1 MKKRTKKVLSFG
13 VAALMAVSALPFSAL
28 SVSASIP
35 TKQTENGGTPYN
47 FLLEEQG
54 SGVQTISISKDEI
67 AAGDV
72 TKTLDVFIDSEE
84 WPDDNYLS
92 SVKLNWVATKD
103 ATFADGG
110 AIANGIYYQNVF
122 NASKKV
128 NQHDVTM
135 PNGLGTIVGT
145 PYSGAFCMSPMFE
158 EDEDLHTWS
167 YNDAQ
172 SNGVIREIACDKIFG
187 ANLIANGDNKVKFEY
202 DYYANADDYLADK
215 DADKATHKSHKVQ
228 ECDVKQKEDGTPYI
242 EYSYINPGGEVAA
255 NYVEKTVTVDL
266 PCYSTTRFVKD
277 DKGNDCVPDINNYY
291 SWGFIAASPDDRTY
305 FVGGK
310 STDLRF
316 TSFDVVVP
324 KDTAEGTYY
333 VQICSRNANK
343 DLIPMPSAADF
354 DSVKADQENYR
365 ATVGPLEDMSTA
377 IQGKKDAAT
386 YALPQDPSKAIVK
399 IVVGDGTVTDTTT
412 TAAETTTTENSTTA
426 ATTAATTVT
435 TDDKSDEFAWKIGE
449 VACEPGDKKVKLNGT
464 SYKVEQTVG
473 GTENNKAAIVTYAQ
487 SNENVELVSGTDASL
502 VDLAAKVD
510 KSASI
515 DAHIA
520 ASTIKLIDNDGNGKV
535 DAAVYTP
542 AKVGK
547 VNTVSKSAIAVTQ
560 GVGTVKFDDY
570 TIYDGV
576 KKNDYVS
583 VVADTYT
590 SDDNGVVTKLDVVS
604 GKIDGA
610 RTHEVKI
617 NGTWYKVASTAPNMA
632 TGDSYDV
639 AIVGGVVVFGEM
651 TAESS
656 KNVMAITGVK
666 TKAGATPNST
676 VYNLENEV
684 GDNDKYLKVKAYF
697 ADGTSSEIKIS
708 KINGTK
714 LNNLTVATGSTL
726 EATVAQTIAVANLYT
741 YSKLS
746 DGMYDVKLL
755 SSTNKAG
762 YDVVG
767 NGNYSK
773 QKIDSKTLADDA
785 VVFVIATNETKVMT
799 GKQIKDWPDSAN
811 FSSMYAATESNG
823 INYIKVAAIKGN
835 TTTPNADG
843 DLKYA
848 YVVANSY
855 TSKVEGE
862 DGNKTAYDVWTAD
875 GAKTLYVDGTGTTV
889 ASGSILVYKEDGKY
903 ITITDSFKPSNGSY
917 AQANATAK
925 IRIDTVAITGFD
937 YKSEGTLAIAKD
949 ASSTIPT
956 DLTLDKDCVF
966 IAVNSKDE
974 EGMEGGMEGV
984 QFANP
989 GKVDSSKYIPN
1000 AIVVTD
1006 SDDDNNVLA
1015 VIYDAN
1021 DIDWN
1026 DGLKDASNNPAEF

>member
-1 MKKRTKKVLSFG
+1 MDFLKFHPR
-13 VAALMAVSALPFSAL
+13 FSD
-28 SVSASIP
+28 
-35 TKQTENGGTPYN
+35 NR
-47 FLLEEQG
+47 
-54 SGVQTISISKDEI
+54 
-67 AAGDV
+67 
-72 TKTLDVFIDSEE
+72 DS
-84 WPDDNYLS
+84 
-92 SVKLNWVATKD
+92 
-103 ATFADGG
+103 
-110 AIANGIYYQNVF
+110 
-122 NASKKV
+122 
-128 NQHDVTM
+128 
-135 PNGLGTIVGT
+135 
-145 PYSGAFCMSPMFE
+145 
-158 EDEDLHTWS
+158 
-167 YNDAQ
+167 
-172 SNGVIREIACDKIFG
+172 G
-187 ANLIANGDNKVKFEY
+187 ANLKKILALVLAFACAFTMFAGAAFTDSADIKVDTEVVDTLVSLGVVNGYDDGSFKPNGTVTRAEMAKMIYVLRTGNSDASAYNDDKTSFTDIGSHWARGYIKYCQSLGIIAGKSNTKFCPNDKVTAQEAAKMLLVTLGYNAEKAGLVG
-202 DYYANADDYLADK
+202 ANWASKTNALADE
-215 DADKATHKSHKVQ
+215 AGLL
-228 ECDVKQKEDGTPYI
+228 EDVNT
-242 EYSYINPGGEVAA
+242 S
-255 NYVEKTVTVDL
+255 
-266 PCYSTTRFVKD
+266 
-277 DKGNDCVPDINNYY
+277 
-291 SWGFIAASPDDRTY
+291 
-305 FVGGK
+305 
-310 STDLRF
+310 F
-316 TSFDVVVP
+316 TSACPRQYAAQLIYNTIFANTVILRDGEY
-324 KDTAEGTYY
+324 TNMNALGTGK
-333 VQICSRNANK
+333 N
-343 DLIPMPSAADF
+343 
-354 DSVKADQENYR
+354 
-365 ATVGPLEDMSTA
+365 ATVGVKYMDLVEFDAGTLYTCKLVDGKDYYSITTKNTPQGGHGKVYTDASDLLGQNVTVLMKST
-377 IQGKKDAAT
+377 
-386 YALPQDPSKAIVK
+386 SK
-399 IVVGDGTVTDTTT
+399 
-412 TAAETTTTENSTTA
+412 ETTVYGIYADEDSKVL
-426 ATTAATTVT
+426 ATGYVGALEQ
-435 TDDKSDEFAWKIGE
+435 D
-449 VACEPGDKKVKLNGT
+449 GDKKVKLNGT

-473 GTENNKAAIVTYAQ
+473 GTEDNEAKIVTYAQ
-487 SNENVELVSGTDASL
+487 SNSKVQLSNADASL
-502 VDLAAKVD
+502 VDLAAEVD
-510 KSASI
+510 KTAQSI
-515 DAHIA
+515 DANIA

-542 AKVGK
+542 AEVGK
-547 VNTVSKSAIAVTQ
+547 VNTVSKSAIAVTN

-570 TIYDGV
+570 DIYDGV

-583 VVADTYT
+583 VIKDTYT
-590 SDDNGVVTKLDVVS
+590 SDDNGIVTKLDVVS

-610 RTHEVKI
+610 RTNEVKI
-617 NGTWYKVASTAPNMA
+617 NGTWYKVASTAPTMA

-666 TKAGATPNST
+666 SKDGTYT
-676 VYNLENEV
+676 LENEV
-684 GDNDKYLKVKAYF
+684 GENDKYLKVKAYF
-697 ADGTSSEIKIS
+697 ADSTSSEIKIS

-714 LNNLTVATGSTL
+714 LNNLTVDKNSTL
-726 EATVAQTIAVANLYT
+726 EATVAKTIAVANLYT

-755 SSTNKAG
+755 SDTNKAG

-767 NGNYSK
+767 NGNYNK

-799 GKQIKDWPDSAN
+799 GKQIKDWPNTADFAG
-811 FSSMYAATESNG
+811 MYAATESNG
-823 INYIKVAAIKGN
+823 INYIKVAAIKS
-835 TTTPNADG
+835 TTSSTPNADG

-903 ITITDSFKPSNGSY
+903 ITITDSFKPANNSY
-917 AQANATAK
+917 AKTNDDAK
-925 IRIDTVAITGFD
+925 ISIDTVAITGFD

-974 EGMEGGMEGV
+974 EGMEGGMDGV

-989 GKVDSSKYIPN
+989 GKVNSSKYIPN

>member
-1 MKKRTKKVLSFG
+1 MDFLKFHPRFSDNRDSGANLKKVLALVLAFACAFTMFAGAAFTDSADIKVDTEVVDTLVSLGVVNGYDDGSFKPNG
-13 VAALMAVSALPFSAL
+13 TVTRAEMAKMIYVLRTGNSDASAYNDDKTSFTDIGSHWARGYIKYCQSLGIIAGKSNTKFCPNDKVTAQEAAKMLLVTLGYDPAKAGLTGTNWASKTNALAD
-28 SVSASIP
+28 
-35 TKQTENGGTPYN
+35 ENG
-47 FLLEEQG
+47 LLEDVNTSFTSACPRQYAA
-54 SGVQTISISKDEI
+54 QLIYNTI
-67 AAGDV
+67 
-72 TKTLDVFIDSEE
+72 
-84 WPDDNYLS
+84 
-92 SVKLNWVATKD
+92 
-103 ATFADGG
+103 FANTVILRDGEYT
-110 AIANGIYYQNVF
+110 NM
-122 NASKKV
+122 NA
-128 NQHDVTM
+128 
-135 PNGLGTIVGT
+135 LGT
-145 PYSGAFCMSPMFE
+145 
-158 EDEDLHTWS
+158 
-167 YNDAQ
+167 
-172 SNGVIREIACDKIFG
+172 
-187 ANLIANGDNKVKFEY
+187 
-202 DYYANADDYLADK
+202 
-215 DADKATHKSHKVQ
+215 
-228 ECDVKQKEDGTPYI
+228 
-242 EYSYINPGGEVAA
+242 
-255 NYVEKTVTVDL
+255 
-266 PCYSTTRFVKD
+266 
-277 DKGNDCVPDINNYY
+277 
-291 SWGFIAASPDDRTY
+291 
-305 FVGGK
+305 GK
-310 STDLRF
+310 
-316 TSFDVVVP
+316 
-324 KDTAEGTYY
+324 
-333 VQICSRNANK
+333 N
-343 DLIPMPSAADF
+343 
-354 DSVKADQENYR
+354 
-365 ATVGPLEDMSTA
+365 ATVGVKYMDLVEFDAGTLYTCKLVDGKDYYSITTKNTPQGGHGKVYTDASDLLGQNVTVLMKST
-377 IQGKKDAAT
+377 
-386 YALPQDPSKAIVK
+386 SK
-399 IVVGDGTVTDTTT
+399 
-412 TAAETTTTENSTTA
+412 ETTVYGIYADEDSKVL
-426 ATTAATTVT
+426 ATGYVGALEQ
-435 TDDKSDEFAWKIGE
+435 D
-449 VACEPGDKKVKLNGT
+449 GDKKVKLNGT

-473 GTENNKAAIVTYAQ
+473 GTEDNEAKIVTYAQ
-487 SNENVELVSGTDASL
+487 SNSKVQLSNADASL
-502 VDLAAKVD
+502 VDLAAEVD
-510 KSASI
+510 KTAQSI
-515 DAHIA
+515 DANIA

-542 AKVGK
+542 AEVGK
-547 VNTVSKSAIAVTQ
+547 VNTVSKSAIAVTN

-570 TIYDGV
+570 DIYDGV

-583 VVADTYT
+583 VIKDTYT
-590 SDDNGVVTKLDVVS
+590 SDDNGIVTKLDVVS

-610 RTHEVKI
+610 RTNEVKI
-617 NGTWYKVASTAPNMA
+617 NGTWYKVASTAPTMA

-666 TKAGATPNST
+666 SKDGTYT
-676 VYNLENEV
+676 LENEV
-684 GDNDKYLKVKAYF
+684 GENDKYLKVKAYF
-697 ADGTSSEIKIS
+697 ADSTSSEIKIS

-714 LNNLTVATGSTL
+714 LNNLTVDKNSTL
-726 EATVAQTIAVANLYT
+726 EATVAKTIAVANLYT

-755 SSTNKAG
+755 SDTNKAG

-767 NGNYSK
+767 NGNYNK

-799 GKQIKDWPDSAN
+799 GKQIKDWPNTADFAG
-811 FSSMYAATESNG
+811 MYAATESNG
-823 INYIKVAAIKGN
+823 INYIKVAAIKS
-835 TTTPNADG
+835 TTSSTPNADG

-903 ITITDSFKPSNGSY
+903 ITITDSFKPANNSY
-917 AQANATAK
+917 AKTNDDAK
-925 IRIDTVAITGFD
+925 ISIDTVAITGFD

-974 EGMEGGMEGV
+974 EGMEGGMDGV

-989 GKVDSSKYIPN
+989 GKVNSSKYIPN

>member
-1 MKKRTKKVLSFG
+1 MDFLKFHPRFSDNRDSSANLKKVLALVLAFACAFTMFAGAAFTDSADIKVDTEVVDTLVSLGVVNGYDDGSFKPNG
-13 VAALMAVSALPFSAL
+13 TVTRAEMAKMIYVLRTGNSDASAYNDDKTSFTDIGSHWARGYIKYCQSLGIIAGKSNTKFCPNDKVTAQEAAKMLLVTLGYNAEKAGLVGANWASKTNALADE
-28 SVSASIP
+28 A
-35 TKQTENGGTPYN
+35 G
-47 FLLEEQG
+47 LLEDVNTSFTSACPRQYAA
-54 SGVQTISISKDEI
+54 QLIYNTI
-67 AAGDV
+67 
-72 TKTLDVFIDSEE
+72 
-84 WPDDNYLS
+84 
-92 SVKLNWVATKD
+92 
-103 ATFADGG
+103 FANTVILRDGEYT
-110 AIANGIYYQNVF
+110 NM
-122 NASKKV
+122 NA
-128 NQHDVTM
+128 
-135 PNGLGTIVGT
+135 LGT
-145 PYSGAFCMSPMFE
+145 
-158 EDEDLHTWS
+158 
-167 YNDAQ
+167 
-172 SNGVIREIACDKIFG
+172 
-187 ANLIANGDNKVKFEY
+187 
-202 DYYANADDYLADK
+202 
-215 DADKATHKSHKVQ
+215 
-228 ECDVKQKEDGTPYI
+228 
-242 EYSYINPGGEVAA
+242 
-255 NYVEKTVTVDL
+255 
-266 PCYSTTRFVKD
+266 
-277 DKGNDCVPDINNYY
+277 
-291 SWGFIAASPDDRTY
+291 
-305 FVGGK
+305 GK
-310 STDLRF
+310 
-316 TSFDVVVP
+316 
-324 KDTAEGTYY
+324 
-333 VQICSRNANK
+333 N
-343 DLIPMPSAADF
+343 
-354 DSVKADQENYR
+354 
-365 ATVGPLEDMSTA
+365 ATVGVKYMDLVEFDAGTLYTCKLVDGKDYYSITTKNTPQGGHGKVYTDASDLLGQNVTVLMKST
-377 IQGKKDAAT
+377 
-386 YALPQDPSKAIVK
+386 SK
-399 IVVGDGTVTDTTT
+399 
-412 TAAETTTTENSTTA
+412 ETTVYGIYADEDSKVL
-426 ATTAATTVT
+426 ATGYVGALEQ
-435 TDDKSDEFAWKIGE
+435 D
-449 VACEPGDKKVKLNGT
+449 GDKKVKLNGT

-473 GTENNKAAIVTYAQ
+473 GTEDNEAKIVTYAQ
-487 SNENVELVSGTDASL
+487 SNSKVQLSNADASL
-502 VDLAAKVD
+502 VDLAAEVD
-510 KSASI
+510 KTAQSI
-515 DAHIA
+515 DANIA

-542 AKVGK
+542 AEVGK
-547 VNTVSKSAIAVTQ
+547 VNTVSKSAIAVTN

-570 TIYDGV
+570 DIYDGV

-583 VVADTYT
+583 VIKDTYT
-590 SDDNGVVTKLDVVS
+590 SDDNGIVTKLDVVS

-610 RTHEVKI
+610 RTNEVKI
-617 NGTWYKVASTAPNMA
+617 NGTWYKVASTAPTMA

-666 TKAGATPNST
+666 SKDGTYT
-676 VYNLENEV
+676 LENEV
-684 GDNDKYLKVKAYF
+684 GENDKYLKVKAYF
-697 ADGTSSEIKIS
+697 ADSTSSEIKIS

-714 LNNLTVATGSTL
+714 LNNLTVDKNSTL
-726 EATVAQTIAVANLYT
+726 EATVAKTIAVANLYT

-755 SSTNKAG
+755 SDTNKAG

-767 NGNYSK
+767 NGNYNK

-799 GKQIKDWPDSAN
+799 GKQIKDWPNTADFAG
-811 FSSMYAATESNG
+811 MYAATESNG
-823 INYIKVAAIKGN
+823 INYIKVAAIKS
-835 TTTPNADG
+835 TTSSTPNADG

-903 ITITDSFKPSNGSY
+903 ITITDSFKPANNSY
-917 AQANATAK
+917 AKTNDDAK
-925 IRIDTVAITGFD
+925 ISIDTVAITGFD

-974 EGMEGGMEGV
+974 EGMEGGMDGV

-989 GKVDSSKYIPN
+989 GKVNSSKYIPN

>member
-110 AIANGIYYQNVF
+110 AIANSIYYQNVF
-122 NASKKV
+122 NASTKV

-135 PNGLGTIVGT
+135 PNGLAILLSS

-172 SNGVIREIACDKIFG
+172 SNGVVREIACDKIFG

-215 DADKATHKSHKVQ
+215 NADKATHKSHKVQ

-277 DKGNDCVPDINNYY
+277 SDGNDCVPDINNYY
-291 SWGFIAASPDDRTY
+291 SWGFIAASSDDRTY

-386 YALPQDPSKAIVK
+386 YSLPQDPSKAIVK

-426 ATTAATTVT
+426 ATTAATKAGEAANSATNAAKSATDAKALLDNVDGKYVTKTVYDSGIKVLSDSIALKVSQASFNALGIRVSSAESTISQPT
-435 TDDKSDEFAWKIGE
+435 TQISLKASQTDLTALGTRVSSAEAKITSEAINLTVKSQTETIAYSVTSALQNQIVETGIDITNKRITVKADTFRVQDTLGNAIAIFKTNTAGKPILKAENIDVDNLTAKKLDGAIGSFKKLTANNSNGEEAGSITFGDTANTKSSLNIDFATTW
-449 VACEPGDKKVKLNGT
+449 
-464 SYKVEQTVG
+464 VG
-473 GTENNKAAIVTYAQ
+473 GDLYQQGYNSVEGRSWRFYASDIWCRGEFGHRVMTTLKFSSNIGGNFYAHIYNYGTDSTYHKYAQ
-487 SNENVELVSGTDASL
+487 SGQPIDCVTLSGT
-502 VDLAAKVD
+502 
-510 KSASI
+510 
-515 DAHIA
+515 
-520 ASTIKLIDNDGNGKV
+520 G
-535 DAAVYTP
+535 
-542 AKVGK
+542 
-547 VNTVSKSAIAVTQ
+547 
-560 GVGTVKFDDY
+560 DY
-570 TIYDGV
+570 TLRICDSIANKMIV
-576 KKNDYVS
+576 VINDSDYTKHVVHNHPNNS
-583 VVADTYT
+583 V
-590 SDDNGVVTKLDVVS
+590 
-604 GKIDGA
+604 
-610 RTHEVKI
+610 I
-617 NGTWYKVASTAPNMA
+617 NIPGWSFRIFITAGTPTMSNTQRVC
-632 TGDSYDV
+632 
-639 AIVGGVVVFGEM
+639 
-651 TAESS
+651 
-656 KNVMAITGVK
+656 
-666 TKAGATPNST
+666 
-676 VYNLENEV
+676 
-684 GDNDKYLKVKAYF
+684 
-697 ADGTSSEIKIS
+697 
-708 KINGTK
+708 
-714 LNNLTVATGSTL
+714 
-726 EATVAQTIAVANLYT
+726 NLY
-741 YSKLS
+741 L
-746 DGMYDVKLL
+746 M
-755 SSTNKAG
+755 
-762 YDVVG
+762 
-767 NGNYSK
+767 
-773 QKIDSKTLADDA
+773 
-785 VVFVIATNETKVMT
+785 
-799 GKQIKDWPDSAN
+799 
-811 FSSMYAATESNG
+811 
-823 INYIKVAAIKGN
+823 
-835 TTTPNADG
+835 
-843 DLKYA
+843 
-848 YVVANSY
+848 
-855 TSKVEGE
+855 
-862 DGNKTAYDVWTAD
+862 
-875 GAKTLYVDGTGTTV
+875 
-889 ASGSILVYKEDGKY
+889 
-903 ITITDSFKPSNGSY
+903 
-917 AQANATAK
+917 
-925 IRIDTVAITGFD
+925 
-937 YKSEGTLAIAKD
+937 
-949 ASSTIPT
+949 
-956 DLTLDKDCVF
+956 
-966 IAVNSKDE
+966 
-974 EGMEGGMEGV
+974 
-984 QFANP
+984 
-989 GKVDSSKYIPN
+989 
-1000 AIVVTD
+1000 
-1006 SDDDNNVLA
+1006 
-1015 VIYDAN
+1015 
-1021 DIDWN
+1021 
-1026 DGLKDASNNPAEF
+1026 

>member
-1 MKKRTKKVLSFG
+1 MFAGAAFTDSADIKVDTEVVDTLVSLGVVNGYDDGSFKPNGTVTRAEMAKMIYVLRTGNSDASAYNDDKTSFTDIGSHWARGYIKYCQSLGIIAGKSNTKFDPNGNVTAQEAAKMLLVTLGYDASKVGLTGANWASKTN
-13 VAALMAVSALPFSAL
+13 ALAD
-28 SVSASIP
+28 
-35 TKQTENGGTPYN
+35 ENGLLKDVNTSFTAACPRQYAAQLIYN
-47 FLLEEQG
+47 
-54 SGVQTISISKDEI
+54 TI
-67 AAGDV
+67 
-72 TKTLDVFIDSEE
+72 
-84 WPDDNYLS
+84 
-92 SVKLNWVATKD
+92 
-103 ATFADGG
+103 FANTVILRDGEYT
-110 AIANGIYYQNVF
+110 NM
-122 NASKKV
+122 NA
-128 NQHDVTM
+128 
-135 PNGLGTIVGT
+135 LGT
-145 PYSGAFCMSPMFE
+145 
-158 EDEDLHTWS
+158 
-167 YNDAQ
+167 
-172 SNGVIREIACDKIFG
+172 
-187 ANLIANGDNKVKFEY
+187 
-202 DYYANADDYLADK
+202 
-215 DADKATHKSHKVQ
+215 
-228 ECDVKQKEDGTPYI
+228 
-242 EYSYINPGGEVAA
+242 
-255 NYVEKTVTVDL
+255 
-266 PCYSTTRFVKD
+266 
-277 DKGNDCVPDINNYY
+277 
-291 SWGFIAASPDDRTY
+291 
-305 FVGGK
+305 GK
-310 STDLRF
+310 
-316 TSFDVVVP
+316 
-324 KDTAEGTYY
+324 
-333 VQICSRNANK
+333 N
-343 DLIPMPSAADF
+343 
-354 DSVKADQENYR
+354 
-365 ATVGPLEDMSTA
+365 ATVGVKYMDLVEFDAGTLYTCKLVDGKDYYSITTKKTPQGGHGKVYTDASDLLGQNVTVLMKST
-377 IQGKKDAAT
+377 
-386 YALPQDPSKAIVK
+386 SK
-399 IVVGDGTVTDTTT
+399 
-412 TAAETTTTENSTTA
+412 ETTVYGIYADEDSKVL
-426 ATTAATTVT
+426 ATGYVGALEQ
-435 TDDKSDEFAWKIGE
+435 D
-449 VACEPGDKKVKLNGT
+449 GDKKVKLNGT
-464 SYKVEQTVG
+464 SYKVENGVA
-473 GTENNKAAIVTYAQ
+473 GTETNGAAIVTYAQ
-487 SNENVELVSGTDASL
+487 SNSKVQLDSADASL
-502 VDLAAKVD
+502 VALAAKVD
-510 KSASI
+510 KSARSI

-590 SDDNGVVTKLDVVS
+590 SDDNGIVTKLDVVS

-610 RTHEVKI
+610 RTNEVKI

-666 TKAGATPNST
+666 TKSDNRT
-676 VYNLENEV
+676 YNLENEV
-684 GDNDKYLKVKAYF
+684 GENDKYLKVKAYF

-714 LNNLTVATGSTL
+714 LNNLTVAGDSTL

-755 SSTNKAG
+755 SATNKAG

-799 GKQIKDWPDSAN
+799 GKQIKDWPDATAQT
-811 FSSMYAATESNG
+811 FTGMYAATESNG
-823 INYIKVAAIKGN
+823 INYIKVAAIQGN

-903 ITITDSFKPSNGSY
+903 ITITDSFKPANGTY
-917 AQANATAK
+917 AKTNRTAK
-925 IRIDTVAITGFD
+925 ISIDTVAITGFD

-1000 AIVVTD
+1000 AIVVTN

-1026 DGLKDASNNPAEF
+1026 DGLKNVSNNPAEF

>member
-1 MKKRTKKVLSFG
+1 MFAGAAFTDSADIKVKSEVVDTLTALGVVAGFEDGSFQPNGTVTRAQMAKMIYVLRTGKSDASAYNDDKTSFTDINGHWARGYIKYCQSLGIIAGKSNTKFDPNGNVTAQEAAKMLLVTLGYDASKVGLTGANWASKTN
-13 VAALMAVSALPFSAL
+13 ALAD
-28 SVSASIP
+28 
-35 TKQTENGGTPYN
+35 ENGLLKDVNTSFTAACPRQYAAQLIYN
-47 FLLEEQG
+47 
-54 SGVQTISISKDEI
+54 TI
-67 AAGDV
+67 
-72 TKTLDVFIDSEE
+72 
-84 WPDDNYLS
+84 
-92 SVKLNWVATKD
+92 
-103 ATFADGG
+103 FANTVILRDGEYT
-110 AIANGIYYQNVF
+110 NM
-122 NASKKV
+122 NA
-128 NQHDVTM
+128 
-135 PNGLGTIVGT
+135 LGT
-145 PYSGAFCMSPMFE
+145 
-158 EDEDLHTWS
+158 
-167 YNDAQ
+167 
-172 SNGVIREIACDKIFG
+172 
-187 ANLIANGDNKVKFEY
+187 
-202 DYYANADDYLADK
+202 
-215 DADKATHKSHKVQ
+215 
-228 ECDVKQKEDGTPYI
+228 
-242 EYSYINPGGEVAA
+242 
-255 NYVEKTVTVDL
+255 
-266 PCYSTTRFVKD
+266 
-277 DKGNDCVPDINNYY
+277 
-291 SWGFIAASPDDRTY
+291 
-305 FVGGK
+305 GK
-310 STDLRF
+310 
-316 TSFDVVVP
+316 
-324 KDTAEGTYY
+324 
-333 VQICSRNANK
+333 N
-343 DLIPMPSAADF
+343 
-354 DSVKADQENYR
+354 
-365 ATVGPLEDMSTA
+365 ATVGVKYMDLVEFDAGTLYTCKLVDGKDYYSITTKNTPQGGHGKVYTDASDLLGQNVTVLMKST
-377 IQGKKDAAT
+377 
-386 YALPQDPSKAIVK
+386 SK
-399 IVVGDGTVTDTTT
+399 
-412 TAAETTTTENSTTA
+412 ETTVYGIYADEDSKVL
-426 ATTAATTVT
+426 ATGYVGALEQ
-435 TDDKSDEFAWKIGE
+435 D
-449 VACEPGDKKVKLNGT
+449 GDKKVKLNGT

-473 GTENNKAAIVTYAQ
+473 GTEDNEAKIVTYAQ
-487 SNENVELVSGTDASL
+487 SNSKVQLSNADASL
-502 VDLAAKVD
+502 VDLAAEVD
-510 KSASI
+510 KTAQSI
-515 DAHIA
+515 DANIA

-542 AKVGK
+542 AEVGK
-547 VNTVSKSAIAVTQ
+547 VNTVSKSAIAVTN

-570 TIYDGV
+570 DIYDGV

-583 VVADTYT
+583 VIKDTYT
-590 SDDNGVVTKLDVVS
+590 SDDNGIVTKLDVVS

-610 RTHEVKI
+610 RTNEVKI
-617 NGTWYKVASTAPNMA
+617 NGTWYKVASTAPTMA

-666 TKAGATPNST
+666 SKDGTYT
-676 VYNLENEV
+676 LENEV
-684 GDNDKYLKVKAYF
+684 GENDKYLKVKAYF
-697 ADGTSSEIKIS
+697 ADSTSSEIKIS

-714 LNNLTVATGSTL
+714 LNNLTVDKNSTL
-726 EATVAQTIAVANLYT
+726 EATVAKTIAVANLYT

-755 SSTNKAG
+755 SDTNKAG

-767 NGNYSK
+767 NGNYNK

-799 GKQIKDWPDSAN
+799 GKQIKDWPNTADFAG
-811 FSSMYAATESNG
+811 MYAATESNG
-823 INYIKVAAIKGN
+823 INYIKVAAIKS
-835 TTTPNADG
+835 TTSSTPNADG

-903 ITITDSFKPSNGSY
+903 ITITDSFKPANNSY
-917 AQANATAK
+917 AKTNDDAK
-925 IRIDTVAITGFD
+925 ISIDTVAITGFD

-974 EGMEGGMEGV
+974 EGMEGGMDGV

-989 GKVDSSKYIPN
+989 GKVNSSKYIPN

>member
-1 MKKRTKKVLSFG
+1 MFAGAAFTDSADIKVKSEVVDTLVELGVIQGYDDGSFRPNETVTRAQMAKMIYVLRTGNSDASAYNDEKSSFTDINGHWARGYIKYCQSLGIIAGKNATTFAPNATVTAQEAAKMLLVTLGYDATKAGLTGAGWASKTNALADENGLLKDVNTSFTAACPRQYAAQLIYNTIFAPTVVLRDGEYTKYGYDNSKNASVGEKYMDLVKFNAGTLYSCQLVDGKDYYNISTSYRDSHGNAKDFGKVYKDASDLLGQKVVVLMKSTKYETTVYGVYADEDSKVLATG
-13 VAALMAVSALPFSAL
+13 YVGAL
-28 SVSASIP
+28 
-35 TKQTENGGTPYN
+35 
-47 FLLEEQG
+47 EQ
-54 SGVQTISISKDEI
+54 D
-67 AAGDV
+67 
-72 TKTLDVFIDSEE
+72 
-84 WPDDNYLS
+84 
-92 SVKLNWVATKD
+92 
-103 ATFADGG
+103 
-110 AIANGIYYQNVF
+110 
-122 NASKKV
+122 
-128 NQHDVTM
+128 
-135 PNGLGTIVGT
+135 
-145 PYSGAFCMSPMFE
+145 
-158 EDEDLHTWS
+158 
-167 YNDAQ
+167 
-172 SNGVIREIACDKIFG
+172 
-187 ANLIANGDNKVKFEY
+187 
-202 DYYANADDYLADK
+202 
-215 DADKATHKSHKVQ
+215 
-228 ECDVKQKEDGTPYI
+228 
-242 EYSYINPGGEVAA
+242 
-255 NYVEKTVTVDL
+255 
-266 PCYSTTRFVKD
+266 
-277 DKGNDCVPDINNYY
+277 
-291 SWGFIAASPDDRTY
+291 
-305 FVGGK
+305 
-310 STDLRF
+310 
-316 TSFDVVVP
+316 
-324 KDTAEGTYY
+324 
-333 VQICSRNANK
+333 
-343 DLIPMPSAADF
+343 
-354 DSVKADQENYR
+354 
-365 ATVGPLEDMSTA
+365 
-377 IQGKKDAAT
+377 
-386 YALPQDPSKAIVK
+386 
-399 IVVGDGTVTDTTT
+399 
-412 TAAETTTTENSTTA
+412 
-426 ATTAATTVT
+426 
-435 TDDKSDEFAWKIGE
+435 
-449 VACEPGDKKVKLNGT
+449 GDKKVKLNGT
-464 SYKVEQTVG
+464 SYKVENGVA
-473 GTENNKAAIVTYAQ
+473 GTETNGAAIVTYAQ
-487 SNENVELVSGTDASL
+487 SNSKVQLDSADASL
-502 VDLAAKVD
+502 VALAAKVD
-510 KSASI
+510 KSARSI

-542 AKVGK
+542 AKVGE

-590 SDDNGVVTKLDVVS
+590 SDDNGIVTKLDVVS

-610 RTHEVKI
+610 RTNEVKI

-666 TKAGATPNST
+666 TKSDNRT
-676 VYNLENEV
+676 YNLENEV
-684 GDNDKYLKVKAYF
+684 GENDKYLKVKAYF

-714 LNNLTVATGSTL
+714 LNNLTVAGGSTL

-755 SSTNKAG
+755 SATNKAG
-762 YDVVG
+762 YDIVNTG
-767 NGNYSK
+767 SYAN

-799 GKQIKDWPDSAN
+799 GKQIKDWPDATAQT
-811 FSSMYAATESNG
+811 FTGMYAATESNG
-823 INYIKVAAIKGN
+823 INYIKVAAIQGN

-903 ITITDSFKPSNGSY
+903 ITITDSFKPANGSY
-917 AQANATAK
+917 AKTNRTAK
-925 IRIDTVAITGFD
+925 ISIDTVAITGFD

-1026 DGLKDASNNPAEF
+1026 DGLKHSTTHNPAEF

>member
-1 MKKRTKKVLSFG
+1 MQLQKVLALVLAFACAFTMFAG
-13 VAALMAVSALPFSAL
+13 AAF
-28 SVSASIP
+28 
-35 TKQTENGGTPYN
+35 T
-47 FLLEEQG
+47 
-54 SGVQTISISKDEI
+54 D
-67 AAGDV
+67 AAD
-72 TKTLDVFIDSEE
+72 I
-84 WPDDNYLS
+84 
-92 SVKLNWVATKD
+92 
-103 ATFADGG
+103 
-110 AIANGIYYQNVF
+110 
-122 NASKKV
+122 KV
-128 NQHDVTM
+128 
-135 PNGLGTIVGT
+135 
-145 PYSGAFCMSPMFE
+145 
-158 EDEDLHTWS
+158 
-167 YNDAQ
+167 
-172 SNGVIREIACDKIFG
+172 
-187 ANLIANGDNKVKFEY
+187 
-202 DYYANADDYLADK
+202 
-215 DADKATHKSHKVQ
+215 DADVVDTLVALGVV
-228 ECDVKQKEDGTPYI
+228 EGFEDG
-242 EYSYINPGGEVAA
+242 
-255 NYVEKTVTVDL
+255 
-266 PCYSTTRFVKD
+266 
-277 DKGNDCVPDINNYY
+277 
-291 SWGFIAASPDDRTY
+291 
-305 FVGGK
+305 
-310 STDLRF
+310 
-316 TSFDVVVP
+316 SFQP
-324 KDTAEGTYY
+324 
-333 VQICSRNANK
+333 N
-343 DLIPMPSAADF
+343 
-354 DSVKADQENYR
+354 
-365 ATVGPLEDMSTA
+365 
-377 IQGKKDAAT
+377 
-386 YALPQDPSKAIVK
+386 
-399 IVVGDGTVTDTTT
+399 GTVTRAQMAKMIYVLRTGKSDASAYNDDYTTFT
-412 TAAETTTTENSTTA
+412 DINGHWARGYIKYCQSLGIIAGKSNTKFCPNDKVTAQEAAKMLLVTLGYNAEKAGLTGAGWASKTNALADENGLLKDVNTSFTAACPRQYAAQLIYNTIFAPTVVLRDGEYTNLNALGNGKNDTVGEKYMDLDKFEAGTLYSSQLVDGKDYYNINTEKAPSGGFGKVYTDASELLGQKVVVLMKSTKNETTVYGVYADEDSKVL
-426 ATTAATTVT
+426 ATGYVGALEQ
-435 TDDKSDEFAWKIGE
+435 D
-449 VACEPGDKKVKLNGT
+449 GDKKVKLNGT

-473 GTENNKAAIVTYAQ
+473 GTEDNKAKIVTYAQ

-617 NGTWYKVASTAPNMA
+617 NGTWYKVASTAPTMA

-666 TKAGATPNST
+666 SKDGTYT
-676 VYNLENEV
+676 LENEV
-684 GDNDKYLKVKAYF
+684 GENDKYLKVKAYF

-714 LNNLTVATGSTL
+714 LNNLTVAAGSTL

-811 FSSMYAATESNG
+811 FSGMYAATESNG

-903 ITITDSFKPSNGSY
+903 ITITDSFKPANGTY
-917 AQANATAK
+917 AKTNRTAK
-925 IRIDTVAITGFD
+925 ISIDTVAITGFD

-1000 AIVVTD
+1000 AIVVTN

-1026 DGLKDASNNPAEF
+1026 DGLKNVSNNPAEF

>member
-1 MKKRTKKVLSFG
+1 MFAGAAFTDSADIKATEAVDMLTALGVIDGFEDGSFQPNGTVTRAQMAKMIYVARTGNSN
-13 VAALMAVSALPFSAL
+13 ADSY
-28 SVSASIP
+28 ASTP
-35 TKQTENGGTPYN
+35 TTFTDITGHW
-47 FLLEEQG
+47 
-54 SGVQTISISKDEI
+54 
-67 AAGDV
+67 AAGYI
-72 TKTLDVFIDSEE
+72 K
-84 WPDDNYLS
+84 YCQ
-92 SVKLNWVATKD
+92 
-103 ATFADGG
+103 
-110 AIANGIYYQNVF
+110 ANGIIAGKSATKFCPNDNVTGIE
-122 NASKKV
+122 AAKMLL
-128 NQHDVTM
+128 VTA
-135 PNGLGTIVGT
+135 G
-145 PYSGAFCMSPMFE
+145 Y
-158 EDEDLHTWS
+158 
-167 YNDAQ
+167 
-172 SNGVIREIACDKIFG
+172 K
-187 ANLIANGDNKVKFEY
+187 
-202 DYYANADDYLADK
+202 ADK
-215 DADKATHKSHKVQ
+215 EGLVGAAWANKTLGLAEENSLLD
-228 ECDVKQKEDGTPYI
+228 DVNTSLAAALPRQYAAQIIYNALDMDTVKYEDG
-242 EYSYINPGGEVAA
+242 EVVKNETTKTEMKQVPNYAA
-255 NYVEKTVTVDL
+255 DGKTIL
-266 PCYSTTRFVKD
+266 SYSTV
-277 DKGNDCVPDINNYY
+277 
-291 SWGFIAASPDDRTY
+291 
-305 FVGGK
+305 
-310 STDLRF
+310 
-316 TSFDVVVP
+316 
-324 KDTAEGTYY
+324 
-333 VQICSRNANK
+333 
-343 DLIPMPSAADF
+343 
-354 DSVKADQENYR
+354 
-365 ATVGPLEDMSTA
+365 
-377 IQGKKDAAT
+377 
-386 YALPQDPSKAIVK
+386 
-399 IVVGDGTVTDTTT
+399 
-412 TAAETTTTENSTTA
+412 
-426 ATTAATTVT
+426 ATTVT
-435 TDDKSDEFAWKIGE
+435 ENETVGEKYLKLVTDEDLILDSMSYDDNKDQYSFLGYTKIK
-449 VACEPGDKKVKLNGT
+449 GDYSSLMGQKVKVLHEKNKT
-464 SYKVEQTVG
+464 DKVFGVYADPDSKVVATAICDDLDTVSSSNEKIKVD
-473 GTENNKAAIVTYAQ
+473 GTEYKTDGALSSVQVFNFNQ
-487 SNENVELVSGTDASL
+487 SAVAGKLASY
-502 VDLAAKVD
+502 
-510 KSASI
+510 I
-515 DAHIA
+515 DNADVA
-520 ASTIKLIDNDGNGKV
+520 PYSIKLIDNDGNGKV

-714 LNNLTVATGSTL
+714 LNNLTVAAGSTL

-811 FSSMYAATESNG
+811 FSGMYAATESNG

-966 IAVNSKDE
+966 IAVNSKEE

>member
-1 MKKRTKKVLSFG
+1 MVLGRECIKLKIVQQIHEYIPNSRVIPWFRDFYANLKKVLALVLAFACAFTMFAGAAFTDSADIKVKSEVVDTLTALGVVAGFEDGSFQPNG
-13 VAALMAVSALPFSAL
+13 TVTRAQMAKMIYVLRTGKSDASAYNDDKTSFTDINGHWARGYIKYCQSLGIIAGKSNTKFDPNGNVTAQEAAKMLLVTLGYDASKVGLTGANWASKTNALAD
-28 SVSASIP
+28 
-35 TKQTENGGTPYN
+35 ENGLLKDVNTSFTAACPRQYAAQLIYN
-47 FLLEEQG
+47 
-54 SGVQTISISKDEI
+54 TI
-67 AAGDV
+67 
-72 TKTLDVFIDSEE
+72 
-84 WPDDNYLS
+84 
-92 SVKLNWVATKD
+92 
-103 ATFADGG
+103 FANTVILRDGEYT
-110 AIANGIYYQNVF
+110 NM
-122 NASKKV
+122 NA
-128 NQHDVTM
+128 
-135 PNGLGTIVGT
+135 LGT
-145 PYSGAFCMSPMFE
+145 
-158 EDEDLHTWS
+158 
-167 YNDAQ
+167 
-172 SNGVIREIACDKIFG
+172 
-187 ANLIANGDNKVKFEY
+187 
-202 DYYANADDYLADK
+202 
-215 DADKATHKSHKVQ
+215 
-228 ECDVKQKEDGTPYI
+228 
-242 EYSYINPGGEVAA
+242 
-255 NYVEKTVTVDL
+255 
-266 PCYSTTRFVKD
+266 
-277 DKGNDCVPDINNYY
+277 
-291 SWGFIAASPDDRTY
+291 
-305 FVGGK
+305 GK
-310 STDLRF
+310 
-316 TSFDVVVP
+316 
-324 KDTAEGTYY
+324 
-333 VQICSRNANK
+333 N
-343 DLIPMPSAADF
+343 
-354 DSVKADQENYR
+354 
-365 ATVGPLEDMSTA
+365 ATVGVKYMDLVEFDAGTLYTCKLVDGKDYYSITTKKTPQGGHGKVYTDASDLLGQNVTVLMKST
-377 IQGKKDAAT
+377 
-386 YALPQDPSKAIVK
+386 SK
-399 IVVGDGTVTDTTT
+399 
-412 TAAETTTTENSTTA
+412 ETTVYGIYADEDSKVL
-426 ATTAATTVT
+426 ATGYVGALEQ
-435 TDDKSDEFAWKIGE
+435 D
-449 VACEPGDKKVKLNGT
+449 GDKKVKLNGT

-473 GTENNKAAIVTYAQ
+473 GTEDNKAKIVTYAQ

-617 NGTWYKVASTAPNMA
+617 NGTWYKVASTAPTMA

-656 KNVMAITGVK
+656 KNVMAITGIKGNDFDNPV
-666 TKAGATPNST
+666 
-676 VYNLENEV
+676 LENEV
-684 GDNDKYLKVKAYF
+684 GENDKYLKVKAYF

-714 LNNLTVATGSTL
+714 LNKLGDSETAIKTAVKETVKAAS
-726 EATVAQTIAVANLYT
+726 LYT

-746 DGMYDVKLL
+746 DGMYDIKLL
-755 SSTNKAG
+755 SDTNKAG

-767 NGNYSK
+767 TGAYNK

-785 VVFVIATNETKVMT
+785 VVFVIATSETKVMT
-799 GKQIKDWPDSAN
+799 GKQIKDWPNTAN
-811 FSSMYAATESNG
+811 FTGMYAATESNG
-823 INYIKVAAIKGN
+823 INYIKVAAVTGGASV
-835 TTTPNADG
+835 PNADG

-855 TSKVEGE
+855 TSEMKGE

-903 ITITDSFKPSNGSY
+903 ITITDSFKPANGTY
-917 AQANATAK
+917 AKTNRTAK
-925 IRIDTVAITGFD
+925 ISIDTVAITGFD

-1000 AIVVTD
+1000 AIVVTN